1 MGSILP
7 VNKVNLGISSVIPDV
22 DEGVGYK
29 GKNGDGVKCTT
40 YADLR
45 QHVGSSRSRPSRGR
59 LGGDSVPKEGR
70 RQERRVPAIVFD
82 NSSLNRDFSD
92 QVDYPTM

>member
-1 MGSILP
+1 MHKHLISILP

-45 QHVGSSRSRPSRGR
+45 QHVGASRSRPSRDR
-59 LGGDSVPKEGR
+59 LDGDSVPKEGR
-70 RQERRVPAIVFD
+70 RQDRRVQQKNLTIVHLIGIF
-82 NSSLNRDFSD
+82 
-92 QVDYPTM
+92 QTK